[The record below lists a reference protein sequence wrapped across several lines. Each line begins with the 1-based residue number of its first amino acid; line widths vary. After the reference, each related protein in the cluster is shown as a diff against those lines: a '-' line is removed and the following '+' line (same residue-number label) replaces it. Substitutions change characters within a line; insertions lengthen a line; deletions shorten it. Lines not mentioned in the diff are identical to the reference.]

1 MPERVV
7 PAAEVP
13 ASDRLGLTLFL
24 ALVAHALVVFGVSFA
39 PEDPAPD
46 PASTLDIILVQH
58 QTETKPEEADYLAQ
72 ASQEGGGES
81 DRPDRPATP
90 LPAPL
95 VSEQAEV
102 VAAAPP
108 VPPAEPQPVQAEQPA
123 PAPEPLPVAE
133 PDPEPEPAP
142 PEPSPAPVLATTAE
156 SRQKVLT
163 RPANK
168 TPEKPRD
175 PEPEPTPKTAAAE
188 VQPQREPQ
196 KPAPAPEPPPVKTL
210 NAATLVSQSMAMAS
224 LSAEIDQKLKAY
236 SERPRHKWVTARTS
250 ESKYAAYMDAWRIK
264 VERVGN
270 LNYPDEARRR
280 RLSGA
285 LLLDV
290 ALNADGSINE
300 ITLRRSSGHKVL
312 DDAAIRIVELAAPYA
327 RFPDAIAA
335 ETDVLHIERTWR
347 FLSNDRFSGG

>member
-1 MPERVV
+1 MPQRVA
-7 PAAEVP
+7 PAAEVT
-13 ASDRLGLTLFL
+13 ASDRLGLTLFF
-24 ALVAHALVVFGVSFA
+24 ALVAHALLVFGVSFL
-39 PEDPAPD
+39 PEDPAPE

-72 ASQEGGGES
+72 ASQDGGGES
-81 DRPDRPATP
+81 ERPDRPATP

-95 VSEQAEV
+95 ASTEAEV

-108 VPPAEPQPVQAEQPA
+108 VPPTVPQPVETQQPA

-133 PDPEPEPAP
+133 PDPAPEPVPPAP
-142 PEPSPAPVLATTAE
+142 APAPVLAQTTPAK
-156 SRQKVLT
+156 QKVAT

-168 TPEKPRD
+168 TPEEPKEPD
-175 PEPEPTPKTAAAE
+175 PEPTPKTAAAE
-188 VQPQREPQ
+188 VQPEPS
-196 KPAPAPEPPPVKTL
+196 PEPVPAPEPPPVKTV

-236 SERPRHKWVTARTS
+236 AERPRHKWITARTS
-250 ESKYAAYMDAWRIK
+250 ESMYAAYMDAWRMK

-312 DDAAIRIVELAAPYA
+312 DDAAVRIVELAAPYS
-327 RFPDAIAA
+327 RFPADIAA
-335 ETDVLHIERTWR
+335 ETDILHIERTWR